1 MTLQQLKYVIAV
13 ADHHSMSKAAQ
24 SLFISQPSLSNAIKE
39 LEQETGIHIFMRN
52 NKGISV
58 TEEGWEFLGYARQ
71 VAEQAGL
78 LELRYTGGHMPKKKF
93 SVSTQH
99 YSFAANAFVDL
110 VKHYGMDEYDFSI
123 RETMTHKIIDDVR
136 SMRSEIGILYINSFN
151 EKILSRQLSENC
163 LSFQELFQARPHV
176 SVYRK
181 NPLAGKKSVA
191 LEELADYPNLVF
203 EQGDY
208 NSFYYAE
215 ELISLPEHRQTIH
228 VTDRATMV
236 NLVIGLNGFT
246 VSTGIFDEEL
256 NGNDIVTV
264 PLETSEAI
272 RVGTITN
279 QSMVLS
285 AIGQAYM
292 DNLKKYTQPETYCG

>member
-39 LEQETGIHIFMRN
+39 LEQEVGIHIFLRN

-71 VAEQAGL
+71 VIEQAGL
-78 LELRYTGGHMPKKKF
+78 LELRYTGGHMLKKKF

-99 YSFAANAFVDL
+99 YSFAVNAFVDL
-110 VKHYGMDEYDFSI
+110 VKQYGMDDYEFSI
-123 RETMTHKIIDDVR
+123 RETMTYKIIDDVR
-136 SMRSEIGILYINSFN
+136 SMRSELGVLYINSYN

-163 LSFQELFQARPHV
+163 LSFHELFKAKPHV
-176 SVYRK
+176 SVYRN
-181 NPLAGKKSVA
+181 NPLAQKKSIS
-191 LEELADYPNLVF
+191 LIELADYPNLVF

-215 ELISLPEHRQTIH
+215 ELLSLPEHRQTIR

-236 NLVIGLNGFT
+236 NLAIGLNGFT
-246 VSTGIFDEEL
+246 VSTGIFNEEL

-264 PLETSEAI
+264 PLEAEELI

-285 AIGQAYM
+285 TIAQTYM
-292 DNLKKYTQPETYCG
+292 DNLKKYTSP

>member
-13 ADHHSMSKAAQ
+13 ADHHSVSQAAQ

-39 LEQETGIHIFMRN
+39 LEQEVGIHIFIRN

-71 VAEQAGL
+71 VIEQAGL
-78 LELRYTGGHMPKKKF
+78 LEQRYTGSGMPKKKF

-99 YSFAANAFVDL
+99 YSFAVNAFVDL
-110 VKHYGMDEYDFSI
+110 VKQYGMEEYEFSI
-123 RETMTHKIIDDVR
+123 RETMTYKIIDDVK
-136 SMRSEIGILYINSFN
+136 SMRSEIGVLFINSYN
-151 EKILSRQLSENC
+151 EKIISKQLSENC
-163 LSFQELFQARPHV
+163 ITFSELFETKPHI

-181 NPLAGKKSVA
+181 NPLAQKKSIT

-215 ELISLPEHRQTIH
+215 EIISLPEHRQTIR

-236 NLVIGLNGFT
+236 NLAIGLNGFT
-246 VSTGIFDEEL
+246 VSTGIFNEEL
-256 NGNDIVTV
+256 NGSDIVTV
-264 PLETSEAI
+264 PLEAEESI
-272 RVGTITN
+272 KVGTITN
-279 QSMVLS
+279 QSMMLS
-285 AIGQAYM
+285 SIGSAYM
-292 DNLKKYTQPETYCG
+292 EYLKNYTKPML

>member
-1 MTLQQLKYVIAV
+1 MTLQQLKYVIAI

-24 SLFISQPSLSNAIKE
+24 ALYISQPSLSNAIKE
-39 LEQETGIHIFMRN
+39 LEQEAGIHIFIRN

-71 VAEQAGL
+71 VIEQAGL
-78 LELRYTGGHMPKKKF
+78 LERRYTGGDMPKKKF

-99 YSFAANAFVDL
+99 YYFAVKAFTDL
-110 VKHYGMDEYDFSI
+110 VQHYGMDEYEFSI

-136 SMRSEIGILYINSFN
+136 SMRSEIGVLYINSFN
-151 EKILSRQLSENC
+151 ERILSRQLSESC
-163 LSFQELFQARPHV
+163 LTFHELFCTKPHV
-176 SVYRK
+176 SVYK
-181 NPLAGKKSVA
+181 KSPLAQKTDIS
-191 LEELADYPNLVF
+191 LQELADYPNLVF

-228 VTDRATMV
+228 VTDRSTMV
-236 NLVIGLNGFT
+236 RLIISLNGFT
-246 VSTGIFDEEL
+246 VSTGIFDEGLSEE
-256 NGNDIVTV
+256 DIVAV
-264 PLETSEAI
+264 PLRADETI
-272 RVGTITN
+272 RIGTITN

-285 AIGQAYM
+285 SVGQAYM
-292 DNLKKYTQPETYCG
+292 DNLKKDIQSSAIV